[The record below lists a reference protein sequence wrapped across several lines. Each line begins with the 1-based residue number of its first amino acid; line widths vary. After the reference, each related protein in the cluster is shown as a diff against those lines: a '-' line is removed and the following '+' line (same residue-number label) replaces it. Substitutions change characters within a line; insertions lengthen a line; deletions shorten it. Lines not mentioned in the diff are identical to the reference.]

1 MNYYTNVQSWGNK
14 LFVRKIENG
23 SRVTEEVSDFHPP
36 IWIPAKSK
44 NTKTSYRT
52 LSGYPVELFDAG
64 SIKETK
70 EFIEQNKG
78 VDNFSV
84 YGDIQAPYQ
93 YISQNYKEDVAWKLS
108 DLVIAYLD
116 IETECENGFP
126 DISTASEAVNA
137 IAIKF
142 TNYDKQIVFGCGD
155 YDPFKLTM
163 QFDYVKCSSEHDLL
177 EKFMKVWKENYPDII
192 TGWNVKFFDIPY
204 LTNRIT
210 KLFGDTKAS
219 YLSPWRIL
227 KPRDVEIMG
236 RSQTTYEIFGVA
248 VLDYID
254 LYKKFTYTNQESY
267 RLDHIASVELGIK
280 KVDYSEYG
288 SLHLL
293 YKNNWEKFI
302 DYNAHDVTLVQ
313 ALENKMKLIELA
325 ITMAYDAKV
334 NFEDVFTQVRMWDV
348 IIYNHLL
355 KKGVV
360 IPSRR
365 DSNKTTIEGA
375 FVKDPILGFH
385 NWVVSFDLTSLYPML
400 IQQYNISPE
409 CLITDEFHNLSV
421 DKLVNKETDLGWANE
436 QNVAVASNGHVFD
449 KSIRGFLPELMAWMF
464 KQRKEYKNK
473 QLAVEK
479 ELEANKAK
487 LNAGAIQEYVNE
499 ISKYKNLQMAKKIA
513 LNSAY
518 GAMGNQYFRFFDSR
532 LAEAVTK
539 SGQLSIRWIERKL
552 NEYFNRLL
560 GTNRDYIIAVDT
572 DSVYIDFDP
581 VVTRFIK
588 NKTKEQTINL
598 IDRICNEQIGP
609 YIDKCYE
616 ELAEYVNAYENKMS
630 MKRESIADRGIWTA
644 KKRYILHV
652 HDSEGVR
659 YAEPKLKIMGI
670 EAVRAS
676 TPGSCRSK
684 IKEALKIIMTKDEAD
699 LIQFVAD
706 FKDQFFKMTPE
717 EIAFPRTVNGLS
729 TYRDRTTIYKKSTPI
744 HVRGSLLYNH
754 LLNKLDLLNTYS
766 SINEGEK
773 IKFIYLKVPNT
784 IHEDVI
790 SFTNELPSQF
800 ELRDSVNY
808 EKQFEKTFLDPLSI
822 ILGVIG
828 WHHEKVATLDS
839 FFV

>member
-1 MNYYTNVQSWGNK
+1 MQSWGNK
-14 LFVRKIENG
+14 LFVRKVENG
-23 SRVTEEVSDFHPP
+23 VRVNEQVTDFHPP

-44 NTKTSYRT
+44 SAKTQFKT
-52 LSGYPVELFDAG
+52 LSGYPVERFDAG

-93 YISQNYKEDVAWKLS
+93 YISQNWQSDVAWDIS
-108 DLVIAYLD
+108 NLVVAYLD

-126 DISTASEAVNA
+126 DVASANEVVNA

-142 TNYDKQIVFGCGD
+142 SNQNKQIVFGCGE
-155 YDPFKLTM
+155 YDLFKLTK
-163 QFDYVKCSSEHDLL
+163 QFEYVKCSSEHDLL
-177 EKFMKVWKENYPDII
+177 EKFMKVWRDNMPDII

-227 KPRDVEIMG
+227 KPKEVEIMG
-236 RSQTTYEIFGVA
+236 RMQSTYEIFGVS
-248 VLDYID
+248 VLDYLD

-267 RLDHIASVELGIK
+267 KLDHIANVELGVK
-280 KVDYSEYG
+280 KIDYSEYG

-293 YKNNWEKFI
+293 YKNDWEKFI
-302 DYNAHDVTLVQ
+302 DYNAHDITLVQ
-313 ALENKMKLIELA
+313 SLEDKLKLIELA

-334 NFEDVFTQVRMWDV
+334 NFEDVFGQVRMWDV

-355 KKGVV
+355 KKGIV
-360 IPSRR
+360 IPSRK
-365 DSNKTTIEGA
+365 DSTKSSIEGA
-375 FVKDPILGFH
+375 FVKDPIVGFH

-409 CLITDEFHNLSV
+409 CLIEDSYQHLDIN
-421 DKLVNKETDLGWANE
+421 KLVNKSLDVSSAKE
-436 QNVAVASNGHVFD
+436 QNVSIAANGYSFD
-449 KSIRGFLPELMAWMF
+449 KSTKGFLPELMAWMF
-464 KQRKEYKNK
+464 EQRKEYKKK

-479 ELEANKAK
+479 ELESKK
-487 LNAGAIQEYVNE
+487 KDLNAGAIKEYTNQ

-532 LAEAVTK
+532 LAEAITV

-560 GTNRDYIIAVDT
+560 GSDRDYIIAVDT

-581 VVTRFIK
+581 IVTRFIK
-588 NKTKEQTINL
+588 NKTKEQTIDL
-598 IDRICNEQIGP
+598 IDKICNEQVGP
-609 YIDKCYE
+609 YIDKSYA
-616 ELAEYVNAYENKMS
+616 ELAEYMNAYDNKMS

-652 HDSEGVR
+652 YDTEGVR

-670 EAVRAS
+670 EAVRSS

-684 IKEALKIIMTKDEAD
+684 IKDALKIIMTKEEDD
-699 LIQFVAD
+699 LIQFVSE
-706 FKDQFFKMTPE
+706 FKEQFIKMSPE

-729 TYRDRTTIYKKSTPI
+729 NYKDKANVYKKATPI

-754 LLNKLDLLNTYS
+754 LLNKHDLVNTYS
-766 SINEGEK
+766 LINEGEK
-773 IKFIYLKVPNT
+773 IKFIYLKKPNA
-784 IHEDVI
+784 INQDII
-790 SFTNELPSQF
+790 SFSSVLPKEF
-800 ELRDSVNY
+800 DLNDSIDF
-808 EKQFEKTFLDPLSI
+808 EKQFEKTFLDPLSL

-828 WHHEKVATLDS
+828 WNHEKVSTLDS

>member
-1 MNYYTNVQSWGNK
+1 VNHYTNVQAWGNK
-14 LFVRKIENG
+14 LFVRKVENG
-23 SRVTEEVSDFHPP
+23 SRFNEEVTDFHPP
-36 IWIPAKSK
+36 IWVPAKSK
-44 NTKTSYRT
+44 TSNTKFKN
-52 LSGYPVELFDAG
+52 LSGYPVEQFDAG

-70 EFIEQNKG
+70 EFIESNKG

-84 YGDIQAPYQ
+84 YGDIQPPYQ
-93 YISQNYKEDVAWKLS
+93 YISQNYPSDIHWDLS
-108 DLVIAYLD
+108 NIVIAYLD

-126 DISTASEAVNA
+126 DIASASEVVNA

-142 TNYDKQIVFGCGD
+142 TNQSKQIVFGCGE
-155 YDPFKLTM
+155 YNRMNTGN
-163 QFDYVKCSSEHDLL
+163 FDYVKCSSEHELL
-177 EKFMKVWKENYPDII
+177 EKFMKVWRDNCPDII

-227 KPRDVEIMG
+227 KPREIEIMG
-236 RSQTTYEIFGVA
+236 RTQSTYEIFGIS

-267 RLDHIASVELGIK
+267 KLDHIASVELGVK
-280 KVDYSEYG
+280 KIDYSEYG

-293 YKNNWEKFI
+293 YKNDWEKFI
-302 DYNAHDVTLVQ
+302 DYNAHDITLVE
-313 ALENKMKLIELA
+313 ALEDKMKLIELA

-334 NFEDVFTQVRMWDV
+334 NFDDVFGQVRMWDV

-355 KKGVV
+355 KKGYV
-360 IPSRR
+360 IPSRKE
-365 DSNKTTIEGA
+365 SKKTSIEGA
-375 FVKDPILGFH
+375 FVKDPMVGFH

-409 CLITDEFHNLSV
+409 CLVENSFKNL
-421 DKLVNKETDLGWANE
+421 DINKLVEKKLDTSWAKN
-436 QNVAVASNGHVFD
+436 QNVCVTANGHMFD
-449 KSIRGFLPELMAWMF
+449 RTARGFLPELMAWMF
-464 KQRKEYKNK
+464 DQRKEYKKK
-473 QLAVEK
+473 QLFVEK
-479 ELEANKAK
+479 ELEAKK
-487 LNAGAIQEYVNE
+487 HELNAVELKKYTNE

-532 LAEAVTK
+532 LAEAITV

-552 NEYFNRLL
+552 NEYFNKLL
-560 GTNRDYIIAVDT
+560 GSNRDYIIAVDT

-581 VVTRFIK
+581 IVTKFVK
-588 NKTKEQTINL
+588 NKNKEQTINL
-598 IDRICNEQIGP
+598 IDKICEDQIGP
-609 YIDKCYE
+609 YIDKSYA
-616 ELAEYVNAYENKMS
+616 ELAEYMNAFDNKMS

-659 YAEPKLKIMGI
+659 YSEPKLKIMGI
-670 EAVRAS
+670 EAVRSS

-684 IKEALKIIMTKDEAD
+684 IKDALKIIMTKEEDD
-699 LIQFVAD
+699 LIQFVSA
-706 FKDQFFKMTPE
+706 FKQSFFKMKPE
-717 EIAFPRTVNGLS
+717 EISFPRTVNGLAN
-729 TYRDRTTIYKKSTPI
+729 YRDRTNIYKKATPI
-744 HVRGSLLYNH
+744 HVRGSLIYNH
-754 LLNKLDLLNTYS
+754 LLNKLDLTNTYS
-766 SINEGEK
+766 TINEGEK
-773 IKFIYLKVPNT
+773 IKFIYLKKPNV
-784 IHEDVI
+784 IQEDII
-790 SFTNELPSQF
+790 SFSSNLPKEFMLNESI
-800 ELRDSVNY
+800 DY
-808 EKQFEKTFLDPLSI
+808 EKQFEKTFLDPLTL

-828 WHHEKVATLDS
+828 WNHKKISTLDS